1 MQLSRR
7 ADYGIRLLLE
17 LSMLPKGV
25 RTSTEDVATKQN
37 IPTTF
42 LSKIARQL
50 AQAGLVRAY
59 PGLGGGLEM
68 GRDPKDLTVL
78 EALRALE
85 GPIAMARC
93 TLHPGECPRSTHCP
107 MHLVWKKVEA
117 GVSNELA
124 GVTFDQLAQSELAA
138 HAQQTR

>member
-25 RTSTEDVATKQN
+25 RTSTEEIARKQN

-59 PGLGGGLEM
+59 PGLGGGLEL
-68 GRDPKDLTVL
+68 GRDPNDMTMLD
-78 EALRALE
+78 ALQALE
-85 GPIAMARC
+85 GSVAMTRC
-93 TLHPGECPRSTHCP
+93 TLHPNECPRSAHCP
-107 MHLVWKKVEA
+107 MHSVWKKVEE
-117 GVSNELA
+117 GISSELA
-124 GVTFDQLAQSELAA
+124 RVTFSQLAQSEKLAIA
-138 HAQQTR
+138 G

>member
-17 LSMLPKGV
+17 LAMLPEGT
-25 RTSTEDVATKQN
+25 RTSTEEIANKQR
-37 IPTTF
+37 IPVTF

-59 PGLGGGLEM
+59 PGLGGGLEL
-68 GRDPKDLTVL
+68 GRAPHQLTML
-78 EALRALE
+78 DAIQALE

-93 TLHPGECPRSTHCP
+93 TLYPHECPRSHYCP
-107 MHLVWKKVEA
+107 MHQVWKKMEA
-117 GVSNELA
+117 NMRAELSQI
-124 GVTFDQLAQSELAA
+124 TFDQLARSEQKAIA
-138 HAQQTR
+138 G

>member
-17 LSMLPKGV
+17 LSMLPKGA
-25 RTSTEDVATKQN
+25 RTSTEEVATKQN

-59 PGLGGGLEM
+59 PGLGGGLEL
-68 GRDPKDLTVL
+68 GRDPGEMTMLD
-78 EALRALE
+78 ALQALE
-85 GPIAMARC
+85 GPVAMARC

-107 MHLVWKKVEA
+107 MHYVWKRVEVNIA
-117 GVSNELA
+117 NELA
-124 GVTFDQLAQSELAA
+124 CVTFEQLAQSERRAIA
-138 HAQQTR
+138 G

>member
-17 LSMLPKGV
+17 LSMLPRGA
-25 RTSTEDVATKQN
+25 RTSTEEVATKQN

-59 PGLGGGLEM
+59 PGLGGGLEL
-68 GRDPKDLTVL
+68 GRDPGEMTMLD
-78 EALRALE
+78 ALQALE
-85 GPIAMARC
+85 GPVAMARC

-107 MHLVWKKVEA
+107 MHVVWKRVE
-117 GVSNELA
+117 VNISHELA
-124 GVTFDQLAQSELAA
+124 RVTFEQLAQSERQAIA
-138 HAQQTR
+138 G